1 MKKLHLCI
9 VTVFAAS
16 TALAGVGSGYLS
28 NEQVTNRDEVVGYGR
43 EYALGTARDSA
54 SHAAEV
60 AGATGAALT
69 SAGVGF
75 LLLGNLPLGAT
86 LISMGSVEFLQMGA
100 NNGVGQQNGN
110 QRDQLVL
117 GSPNNGV
124 GQQNGSRREQLVLG
138 SPDSGANSGESSSS
152 NPYPSLDPKLD
163 DYLNKNGIDP
173 NRFKE
178 LVYSGQLNDPAAA
191 LQALGVNPTDYSPKS
206 FEKAQADAQKE
217 FSKIANDVM
226 GTSDNTVGLGM
237 LGAGSD
243 SNKPEAL
250 TKINPESRDKKE
262 EEKGIKVAKS
272 NKNAVEVPGSPV
284 STQFIP
290 NLFGL
295 PAEAFSAQDQML
307 LFNAYLRE
315 QGIVPNRPGMN
326 IFQMAQQSY
335 RAFSKS
341 RAQTKMTKS
350 RVAKAN

>member
-1 MKKLHLCI
+1 MKKIHLCI

-117 GSPNNGV
+117 GSPN
-124 GQQNGSRREQLVLG
+124 
-138 SPDSGANSGESSSS
+138 SGPNSGESSSS
-152 NPYPSLDPKLD
+152 NPYPALDPKLD

>member
-100 NNGVGQQNGN
+100 NNGVGQQNG
-110 QRDQLVL
+110 
-117 GSPNNGV
+117 
-124 GQQNGSRREQLVLG
+124 SRREQLVLG

-163 DYLNKNGIDP
+163 EYLSKNGIDP
-173 NRFKE
+173 TQFKE
-178 LVYSGQLNDPAAA
+178 LVYSGQLSDPADA
-191 LQALGVNPTDYSPKS
+191 LKALGLNPTDYSTKAM
-206 FEKAQADAQKE
+206 EKIQADAQKE